1 MHYYQNYI
9 IYKASGGL
17 THSLVGLWRAIKISA
32 EKERFLIIDF
42 MQNTA
47 FGRDFSDFFVIK
59 GLKYSDKYDFIPPE
73 FSFNEKSIEEIQNEN
88 VTYENRVFSIF
99 NCKINKNIDD
109 RQVIQFV
116 AGTNGIKGDVFIKGL
131 RVIPE
136 ILEKLRNEPKID
148 RQFISVHFRNTNI
161 KNNIKKKVNKV
172 REIVRQT
179 KIRWVYIASDD
190 CNALDN
196 FKRFLP
202 HVNFIGNTN
211 NSNDKWKQIYDC
223 LKDIYFILQSEI
235 FIPSFNSSLSRMINA
250 MIESNENLFDLP
262 TKTKSLFT

>member
-42 MQNTA
+42 RQNTA

-136 ILEKLRNEPKID
+136 IMEKLRNEPKID

-172 REIVRQT
+172 RDIVRQT
-179 KIRWVYIASDD
+179 KIRLVYIASDD

-202 HVNFIGNTN
+202 HVNFIGYTN
-211 NSNDKWKQIYDC
+211 NSNDKWRQIYDC